1 MATFSIGTHLPMFQH
16 LHNSRLPLLGLCTVE
31 SSPFFGSSSCRTR
44 FAGAIPTLLRHNVL
58 ARAEDKARD
67 PTPSSFQ
74 PQQSSQQQFQNL
86 TPESGSC
93 DPLCSLDETSS
104 QEFED
109 SYQPKTDFLKAVA
122 ILATAATGAVA
133 INHSWVATNQDLAMA
148 LLFVIGYAGIIFEE
162 SLAFNKS
169 GVGLLMA
176 VSLWVIRSIGAPS
189 TDIAVSEL
197 THASAEVSEIVFFLL
212 GAMTIVEIVDAH
224 QGFKLVTDNITTR
237 NPRLLLWVIGIVT
250 FFLSSVLDNLT
261 STIVMVSLLRKLVP
275 PSEYRKIL
283 GAVVVIA
290 ANAGGAWTPIG
301 DVTTTMLWIHGQIS
315 TVQTVKDLFVPS
327 AVSLAVPL
335 ALMSL
340 TSEVNGKGQNS
351 PNVLAS
357 EQIAPRGQLV
367 FSVGLGALIFV
378 PVFKAL
384 TGLPPYMGM
393 LLGLGVLWILTDAIH
408 YGESE
413 RQKLK
418 VPQALSRIDTQ
429 GVLFFLGILLSVS
442 SLEAAGILREIANYL
457 DAHVPS
463 SELIASTIGLI
474 SAVIDNVPLV
484 AATMGMY
491 DVTSFPQ
498 DSEFWQLI
506 AFCAGTGGSML
517 IIGSAAGVAFMGMEK
532 VDFFWYLRKISGF
545 AFAGYAAGIVAYL
558 ALHKLNISLPTLAEA
573 GDAWFLNTPEQSL
586 GFILADHGFDVWV
599 GNVRGTRW
607 SHGHISLLEKKK
619 QFWDWSWQ
627 ELALYDVAEMIN
639 YINSVTNSKIFVVG
653 HSQGTIIS
661 LAAFT
666 QPEIVEK
673 VEAAALLSPISYL
686 DHVSAPLVLRMVK
699 MHIDEMIL
707 TMGIHQL
714 NFKSEWGAS
723 LLVSLCD
730 TRLSC
735 NDMLSSITGK
745 NCCFNESR
753 VEFYLEQEP
762 HPSSSKNLNHL
773 FQMIRKGTYSKYDY
787 GKLKNL
793 IEYGKFNPPKF
804 DLSRIPKSLPL
815 WMAYGGNDALA
826 DITDFQHTLK
836 ELPSPPEV
844 VYLEN
849 YGHVDFILS
858 LQAKQDLYDPMISFF
873 KSSGKFSSM

>member
-1 MATFSIGTHLPMFQH
+1 MATFSIGTHLFIFQH
-16 LHNSRLPLLGLCTVE
+16 SRNSRLPPRSLCIVE
-31 SSPFFGSSSCRTR
+31 SSPFFGSSSCRTTFR
-44 FAGAIPTLLRHNVL
+44 GTTPTLLRHNLL
-58 ARAEDKARD
+58 ARAEDEARG
-67 PTPSSFQ
+67 PTSSSLQ
-74 PQQSSQQQFQNL
+74 PQQSSRQQFQNL
-86 TPESGSC
+86 TQESGNC

-104 QEFED
+104 QDFED
-109 SYQPKTDFLKAVA
+109 SYQPKTDLFKAVA
-122 ILATAATGAVA
+122 ILAAAATGAVA

-197 THASAEVSEIVFFLL
+197 THASAEVSEIVFFLF
-212 GAMTIVEIVDAH
+212 GAMTIVEIIDAH
-224 QGFKLVTDNITTR
+224 QGFKLVTDSITTR
-237 NPRLLLWVIGIVT
+237 NPRLLLWMIGFVT

-315 TVQTVKDLFVPS
+315 TVQTMKGLFVPS
-327 AVSLAVPL
+327 AISLAVPL

-357 EQIAPRGQLV
+357 EQMAPRGQLV

-378 PVFKAL
+378 PVFKSL

-457 DAHVPS
+457 DVHVPS

-491 DVTSFPQ
+491 DVISFPQ

-545 AFAGYAAGIVAYL
+545 AFAGYTAGIVTYL
-558 ALHKLNISLPTLAEA
+558 ALRNLSISLPTLAEVP
-573 GDAWFLNTPEQSL
+573 FL
-586 GFILADHGFDVWV
+586 
-599 GNVRGTRW
+599 
-607 SHGHISLLEKKK
+607 
-619 QFWDWSWQ
+619 
-627 ELALYDVAEMIN
+627 
-639 YINSVTNSKIFVVG
+639 
-653 HSQGTIIS
+653 
-661 LAAFT
+661 
-666 QPEIVEK
+666 
-673 VEAAALLSPISYL
+673 
-686 DHVSAPLVLRMVK
+686 
-699 MHIDEMIL
+699 
-707 TMGIHQL
+707 
-714 NFKSEWGAS
+714 
-723 LLVSLCD
+723 
-730 TRLSC
+730 
-735 NDMLSSITGK
+735 
-745 NCCFNESR
+745 
-753 VEFYLEQEP
+753 
-762 HPSSSKNLNHL
+762 
-773 FQMIRKGTYSKYDY
+773 
-787 GKLKNL
+787 
-793 IEYGKFNPPKF
+793 
-804 DLSRIPKSLPL
+804 
-815 WMAYGGNDALA
+815 
-826 DITDFQHTLK
+826 
-836 ELPSPPEV
+836 
-844 VYLEN
+844 
-849 YGHVDFILS
+849 
-858 LQAKQDLYDPMISFF
+858 
-873 KSSGKFSSM
+873 SGS